1 MNPTL
6 GCLSGH
12 MLTFTNKPNNPTNQA
27 ETFSCN
33 ACSKTNYIVTTGC
46 WICYHC
52 NYFVCTN
59 CRKAPYRNFVCPT
72 GHVLMW
78 TSPPNLAPGSNVVCN
93 NCNGS
98 CNAWGNYWSC
108 AVCSFNI
115 CVYCRREPYS
125 QATCPTGHP
134 LGWDTKIY
142 PGSDGSF
149 ECKQCLSL
157 QYANAGRWLCSIC
170 MFDICNACK
179 TGGSSSGP
187 SQPAPVQSYP
197 SQPVAPR
204 PVMSQPSYPQ
214 QYPQPTYTAP
224 SPYTTP
230 QQMYAPQPQV
240 YAVPQPA
247 YPSAQPVYGV
257 PAAGLSVN
265 VGYAIPQGMPQSYS
279 APRPKG
285 MRCAKSHPLLL
296 SKTNDGYP
304 DSIYTCAYCGGQFS
318 CLGRWKTKKRALDIC
333 RGM

>member
-12 MLTFTNKPNNPTNQA
+12 MLNFTNKPNNPTNQA
-27 ETFSCN
+27 ETFTCD
-33 ACSKTNYIVTTGC
+33 ACSKTNYIVAGC

-52 NYFVCTN
+52 NYFICTN

-78 TSPPNLAPGSNVVCN
+78 TTPSNLAPGSNVSCN

-108 AVCSFNI
+108 ALCSFNI
-115 CVYCRREPYS
+115 CVYCKREPYS

-134 LGWDTKIY
+134 LGWSTQAY
-142 PGSDGSF
+142 ANSDGSF

-157 QYANAGRWLCSIC
+157 QYSNTGRWSCAIC

-179 TGGSSSGP
+179 TGGSSTGL
-187 SQPAPVQSYP
+187 SQPAPPQSYP
-197 SQPVAPR
+197 SQPIAPR
-204 PVMSQPSYPQ
+204 PAMSQPSYPQ
-214 QYPQPTYTAP
+214 QYSPPQSTYTAP
-224 SPYTTP
+224 PPYAVS
-230 QQMYAPQPQV
+230 QQVYATQPQV
-240 YAVPQPA
+240 YAIPQPT
-247 YPSAQPVYGV
+247 YPNVRPVYGV
-257 PAAGLSVN
+257 PATGV
-265 VGYAIPQGMPQSYS
+265 VPQGTPQSYS

-296 SKTNDGYP
+296 SKTNVGYP

-318 CLGRWKTKKRALDIC
+318 CLVQRWHCSTCKYNVCKSCLIP
-333 RGM
+333 